1 MAAWQSDE
9 YVKLWQNPF
18 SSRVAGMRLP
28 ALLFARYIEQSF
40 PESAHLNP
48 LLLAQIRG
56 ARLPYIARVGP
67 LLIVKAIGSCLLS
80 GNRRQQLLLR

>member
-1 MAAWQSDE
+1 
-9 YVKLWQNPF
+9 
-18 SSRVAGMRLP
+18 MRLP

-67 LLIVKAIGSCLLS
+67 LLIVKAIGSCLLF
-80 GNRRQQLLLR
+80 GNRRQQLPLR